1 MPRTLS
7 LLAGLLAMIASPLL
21 ARPTDA
27 APSAK
32 VRERV
37 AHYLAAVESPSAA
50 QAFQDQDMTAEA
62 AAAAPPGAVAAY
74 FAGQKRVLGGFDLLG
89 LRMVSPRRA
98 EVLLRDRIYGA
109 RHGLTMDFEAGPEA
123 RTTEFDPGPAPL
135 WAPPLPR
142 TLSTDMAA
150 QAAQRLAERGCA
162 VEVFSGAVLVARGDR
177 VLVEHA
183 CGLASR
189 RYGVPNTADTRFN
202 LGSINKMFTAVA
214 AMQLVEA
221 GKVSL
226 DDPLDR

>member
-7 LLAGLLAMIASPLL
+7 LPAGLLAMIASPLL
-21 ARPTDA
+21 AQPTDA
-27 APSAK
+27 APGAK

-89 LRMVSPRRA
+89 LRMVSP
-98 EVLLRDRIYGA
+98 
-109 RHGLTMDFEAGPEA
+109 
-123 RTTEFDPGPAPL
+123 
-135 WAPPLPR
+135 LPR

-150 QAAQRLAERGCA
+150 QATQRLAERGCA
-162 VEVFSGAVLVARGDR
+162 AEVFSGAVLVARGDR
-177 VLVEHA
+177 VLVAHA